1 MSPSRWYAIFA
12 AFVAIALIAGCNKE
26 PPNANPN
33 PAPGNSGP
41 PGPSGGPEPTGPH
54 AEGIKVFN
62 QKCGNCHS
70 TTGAKKRAPDL
81 GKIAADP
88 THDEEWLRAFILNP
102 SAHMKKMPPVT
113 GISDDDMKKLT
124 AYLVTLK

>member
-1 MSPSRWYAIFA
+1 MTLSRLIAIFA
-12 AFVAIALIAGCNKE
+12 FLVAIAFVVGCKKE
-26 PPNANPN
+26 DSNPPAQQ
-33 PAPGNSGP
+33 GSMIP
-41 PGPSGGPEPTGPH
+41 PGPLGGIEPTGPH

-88 THDEEWLRAFILNP
+88 THTEEWLREFVLDP
-102 SAHMKKMPPVT
+102 GAHMKPKMPAVK
-113 GISDDDMKKLT
+113 GISDAEMKELL